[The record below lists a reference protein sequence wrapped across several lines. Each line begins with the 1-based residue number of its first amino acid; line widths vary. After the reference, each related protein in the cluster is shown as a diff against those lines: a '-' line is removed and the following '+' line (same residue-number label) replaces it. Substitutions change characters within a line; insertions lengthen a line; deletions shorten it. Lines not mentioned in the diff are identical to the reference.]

1 MEKGVAEQEKG
12 LPSGVQTGAGK
23 GRTSG
28 EIADGQPSGV
38 HTGAGKGR
46 TEFQKKEGKREGQA
60 LVGVSP
66 SKGEEANTGG
76 KPGGQPTGVHTEA
89 GKGRTLGKAMDD
101 QPSGSQTE
109 VGKDGINEDASKGQI
124 FAPQTVRSSSPAV
137 KHPAIFSKL
146 AAMQDNIVAQN
157 EIDRKAKTSIEIAM
171 AQSGRIEGNTTVGQ
185 PAGSQTGAG
194 KGRTE
199 LVAQPVDPSVKVG
212 EGGNYVQGGS
222 TKADDGF
229 TEVKKK
235 GKPKSNPG
243 SQSLSFPLSRMT
255 TLPSKKK
262 GLGSDPQST
271 TNAVDSTKGA
281 PPLPLSR

>member
-1 MEKGVAEQEKG
+1 M
-12 LPSGVQTGAGK
+12 S
-23 GRTSG
+23 
-28 EIADGQPSGV
+28 
-38 HTGAGKGR
+38 
-46 TEFQKKEGKREGQA
+46 
-60 LVGVSP
+60 
-66 SKGEEANTGG
+66 
-76 KPGGQPTGVHTEA
+76 
-89 GKGRTLGKAMDD
+89 GKAMDD

-109 VGKDGINEDASKGQI
+109 VGKGGINEDASKGQI

-146 AAMQDNIVAQN
+146 AAMQDNIVAQC

-185 PAGSQTGAG
+185 PSGSQTGAG

-212 EGGNYVQGGS
+212 EGGNYVQGGKC
-222 TKADDGF
+222 TKAEDGF

-243 SQSLSFPLSRMT
+243 SQGLSFPLSRMT

-271 TNAVDSTKGA
+271 TNAEDSTKGA
-281 PPLPLSR
+281 LPLPLSR